1 MANSFTA
8 SSNRSFYVER
18 KLNGIARVGFG
29 RNQNPYLT
37 RRGFT
42 LIELL
47 VVIAIIAILAAMLL
61 PALTAAKV
69 RAQAIQ
75 CMSNSRQLMLGWIQ
89 YPGDNNDQLVN
100 NFGGQYTRKN
110 SNKTYRSWVNNYLSW
125 QPADIYGNSI
135 EDLDGITQAPFY
147 QYTRNIVDL

>member
-1 MANSFTA
+1 MSDSFTA
-8 SSNRSFYVER
+8 SSNKSLMPER
-18 KLNGIARVGFG
+18 KFNSIARAGFG

-75 CMSNSRQLMLGWIQ
+75 CMGNSRQLMLGWIQ

-100 NFGGQYTRKN
+100 NFGGQYTAQEQQ
-110 SNKTYRSWVNNYLSW
+110 NKTYRSWVNDYLSW
-125 QPADIYGNSI
+125 QPTDIFGNSI
-135 EDLDGITQAPFY
+135 A
-147 QYTRNIVDL
+147 